1 MDQCRNTRAEL
12 HPGVT
17 GGVDII
23 RTRLQLF
30 GLFPPKELI
39 KVVFIPQTNKSIMEE
54 GGVLTYG
61 WFLMW
66 IELWFIMATIQGFLL
81 CDV

>member
-17 GGVDII
+17 GGVDVI

-54 GGVLTYG
+54 GGVLTYE
-61 WFLMW
+61 WF
-66 IELWFIMATIQGFLL
+66 
-81 CDV
+81 